1 MQKIESGI
9 SDAYKQIAACRGQ
22 LSRTKK
28 CKSGDNRIQTQ
39 ADRKATLDKLNL
51 LEADIKRMQ
60 VSYAR
65 FTFGRSEKVNCK
77 QIESNY

>member
-9 SDAYKQIAACRGQ
+9 ADAYKQIAACRGQ

-28 CKSGDNRIQTQ
+28 CKSYDNRTQTQ
-39 ADRKATLDKLNL
+39 ADRKATLEKLNL

-60 VSYAR
+60 VCCLRIQFVVCCMPTISD
-65 FTFGRSEKVNCK
+65 NC
-77 QIESNY
+77 Y